1 MRVLLVTGSFP
12 PMRCGVGDYSYRL
25 AQALAADSAI
35 RVGVLTSVD
44 GKSTGKTVGMD
55 IFPITKSWGLAEAPG
70 VIRLIRHWSPDVVH
84 IQYPTQGYGT
94 GLLPWI
100 VPIIGFTM
108 RKRIVQTWHES
119 YGIGIRSA
127 LKFFLKAIIPGG
139 LVVVRPQYKNSLP
152 MALRWALWNKRCAF
166 IRNASPFPKID
177 LSEKARNDLRA
188 RYLQGQ
194 KRLIVFFGFMYP
206 HKGTDLLFEIAD
218 PVSDQIVIAGEI
230 DERNDYHRK
239 ITTLASALP
248 WAGKVAVT
256 GFLLPEDIAALLSI
270 ADAVILPFRVGGG
283 EWNTSI
289 HAAVSQGT
297 FVITTSLTHHGYDED
312 RNTFY
317 AGVDDAREMRSAL
330 ETYAGK
336 KRKDESDIDKDEWK
350 EIADKHRSLYEALV
364 SA

>member
-12 PMRCGVGDYSYRL
+12 PMRCGVGDYSCRL
-25 AQALAADSAI
+25 ARALAVDPATRI
-35 RVGVLTSVD
+35 GVLTSVP
-44 GKSTGKTVGMD
+44 GENTGKTVGIE
-55 IFPITKSWGLAEAPG
+55 IFPVIKCWGFAEALN

-84 IQYPTQGYGT
+84 IQYPTQGYGN

-100 VPIIGFTM
+100 VPIISFAMG
-108 RKRIVQTWHES
+108 KRVVQTWHES

-127 LKFFLKAIIPGG
+127 PKFFLKAIIPGG
-139 LVVVRPQYKNSLP
+139 LVVVRPQYEAGLP
-152 MALRWALWNKRCAF
+152 MALRWALWNKRCVF

-177 LSEKARNDLRA
+177 LDENVKHDLRKQ
-188 RYLQGQ
+188 YLKGQ
-194 KRLIVFFGFMYP
+194 KRLIVFFGFVYP

-218 PVSDQIVIAGEI
+218 PASDQIVIAGEI
-230 DERNDYHRK
+230 DENNDYHRR
-239 ITTLASALP
+239 IMSLASASP

-256 GFLLPEDIAALLSI
+256 GFLLAEDIAALLSI

-289 HAAVSQGT
+289 HAAVSQGS
-297 FVITTSLTHHGYDED
+297 FVITTSLTHQGYDES

-317 AGVDDAREMRSAL
+317 AKVDDAQEMASAL
-330 ETYAGK
+330 DIYAGR
-336 KRKDESDIDKDEWK
+336 KRKNGSDIDRDEWK
-350 EIADKHRSLYEALV
+350 AIADKHRSLYEALV